1 MSGATGLAD
10 LSWGIVGHG
19 WAVKLLQ
26 RAILTQNVSH
36 AYLITGPSGT
46 GKMTLARAFATALLC
61 RESGAVPCGR
71 CRACRLLA
79 TTARHPDLY
88 VVESEHTGAD
98 LKIEQVRELQRQLS
112 VSPLEGRWK
121 VAILNRFEEATA
133 SAANALLKTL
143 EEPPAYVVILVLA
156 AEAELLLPTVVSR
169 CQQINLRPLP
179 VNAIRQ
185 ALIERG
191 LAEPEQ
197 AGLLAHLSGGRPG
210 WAIRAARDRTLLQQR
225 EQRLEELYRLLGAS
239 LNERLLYAGEL
250 ARDLTTA
257 RETLELW
264 VRWWR
269 DVMVVAAG
277 ADAPLTNVDRYGL
290 LQAHADRFGLTRS
303 AAVVEAMVAAA
314 TRLERNAN
322 PRLTLEV
329 LMLDLPHQ

>member
-1 MSGATGLAD
+1 
-10 LSWGIVGHG
+10 
-19 WAVKLLQ
+19 
-26 RAILTQNVSH
+26 
-36 AYLITGPSGT
+36 
-46 GKMTLARAFATALLC
+46 MTLARAFATALLC
-61 RESGAVPCGR
+61 RETGAAPCGK

-88 VVESEHTGAD
+88 VVESEHAGAD
-98 LKIEQVRELQRQLS
+98 LKIEQIRELQRQLS

-179 VNAIRQ
+179 VSVIQQ
-185 ALIERG
+185 ALVERG
-191 LAEPEQ
+191 LAESEQ

-210 WAIRAARDRTLLQQR
+210 WAIRAARDRTLLNQR

-239 LNERLLYAGEL
+239 LNERILCAGEL

-257 RETLELW
+257 RETLDLW

-290 LQAHADRFGLTRS
+290 LKAHADRFGLTRS
-303 AAVVEAMVAAA
+303 AAVVMAMLAAA
-314 TRLERNAN
+314 ERLERNAN

-329 LMLDLPHQ
+329 LMLDLPRQ